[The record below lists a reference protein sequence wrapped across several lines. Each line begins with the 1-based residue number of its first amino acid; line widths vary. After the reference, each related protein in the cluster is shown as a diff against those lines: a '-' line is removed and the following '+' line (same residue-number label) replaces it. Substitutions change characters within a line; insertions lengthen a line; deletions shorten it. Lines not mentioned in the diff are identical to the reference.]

1 MTQSQIIFLVM
12 APLIVWRFYSRYRKL
27 VGKQRVRPVRLWMS
41 VILFPLL
48 FVMIGAVSSSNTNA
62 LMCLVAGGIAGVA
75 LSFLGLRLTRFD
87 VQDDGLHY
95 TPNAY
100 IGMALMMVLVG
111 RLAYRYAL
119 MWGGATQAG
128 TNPAQ
133 SLTNSPLTLFSSACC
148 SATMRRILRASCG
161 IMRKSRPRR
170 SRSKQEASR
179 RRRKPAIEELS
190 RQR

>member
-27 VGKQRVRPVRLWMS
+27 VGKQKVRPVRLWMS
-41 VILFPLL
+41 VVLFPLL
-48 FVMIGAVSSSNTNA
+48 FVMIGAVSSSNANA

-75 LSFLGLRLTRFD
+75 LSFLGLRLTRFE

-128 TNPAQ
+128 TDPAQ
-133 SLTNSPLTLFSSACC
+133 SLTNSPLTLFIIGMLFCYYAPYSAG
-148 SATMRRILRASCG
+148 ILRQHAKV
-161 IMRKSRPRR
+161 KSQAIRL
-170 SRSKQEASR
+170 EAGSE
-179 RRRKPAIEELS
+179 PS
-190 RQR
+190 